1 MDKED
6 FYDQQELELKS
17 KTKKKDSRFTF
28 DEDSDGFDSDEDAK
42 FIQEAQNE
50 DSESDVDNPEHSDN
64 EHAYNESDNE
74 DSDNDSEDGLKENEK
89 ALKPLDDKSLK
100 DFQARIEKTGVCY
113 MSRIPP
119 FMKHTKLRSMLTK
132 YGEIGR
138 IYLNPEDS
146 RIAARRKKYRHN
158 KRQNFVEGWI
168 EFMDKKIARKVASL
182 LNNTNMGGKKRGY
195 YYDDIWNIKYLP
207 KFKWHHL
214 SEQLAYELKV
224 KEQKIKTEMDQVKR
238 ENKMYLKNVEKAKMV
253 EAIKQRKETKEPQK
267 NASEKRKTEEEPKR
281 KVKQRKDIDSDFES
295 LPTKKSK
302 SCDDVIILDS
312 DDDGFVNN
320 KSREDCSLSL
330 PNQFSSPFSGAQSY
344 QSKSPFQSRNTFQQ
358 SPNFDFDC
366 WEGPNDFTDD
376 FELDSLESSLKEND
390 SSIGLKQYDSSAGL
404 AQYDSRAIL
413 KDYDSRAILKDYDSR
428 TRLNSNID
436 ICKLS
441 DSDDSDFE
449 SSINNSQPVLKSH
462 QELLQ
467 KEQDLMSK
475 TDISKSIEKLQ
486 KRTERE
492 TLKKMERLERQ
503 LKREQ
508 ERNIRLE
515 TKLKQ
520 KQLRDEEKETK
531 KSEKQREKEAL
542 EMEQIGKKALQ
553 TANRLRQKIECT
565 RELIVHLCT
574 EWDEKDPYLKNSL
587 EEVGVEIR
595 KETPKIRNSL
605 SLTHKVDREYDFENG
620 SWNPCNIRLERL
632 PYTMI
637 LLSATEI
644 AQILKRDNTLV
655 KYFTDCTSEFQGNT
669 IIFFVVGLPEYYR
682 SYSNAEIAIRNDEI
696 REQLTNER
704 RKKRKTNEILDG
716 PDKKTIERELILLQI
731 YGKGK
736 CKIHTCTK
744 VDLHGFLISFLQQIA
759 IFPDQYVKSAEYN
772 QLAFGDSIKS
782 GKDVEDT
789 WVKMIE
795 KIPGITERMAIGISK
810 KYPTLGKFLEQVKSF
825 KDLVGIP
832 YETASTGKEY
842 RTGESV
848 AKRLY
853 TVFFAQDPNLP
864 VIN

>member
-17 KTKKKDSRFTF
+17 KAKKKDSRFTF

-42 FIQEAQNE
+42 FIQEAQNA

-64 EHAYNESDNE
+64 EHFDNEHSDNE
-74 DSDNDSEDGLKENEK
+74 HSDNDNEDGLKENEK

-138 IYLNPEDS
+138 IYLNPEDP
-146 RIAARRKKYRHN
+146 RIAARRKKYKHN

-214 SEQLAYELKV
+214 TEQLAYELKV

-295 LPTKKSK
+295 LPTKNSN
-302 SCDDVIILDS
+302 DVIILDS
-312 DDDGFVNN
+312 DDDGFVND
-320 KSREDCSLSL
+320 KSKEDCSLTL
-330 PNQFSSPFSGAQSY
+330 PNQSSSPFSGAQSY

-390 SSIGLKQYDSSAGL
+390 SRTISKH
-404 AQYDSRAIL
+404 
-413 KDYDSRAILKDYDSR
+413 YDSR

-436 ICKLS
+436 ICRLS

-467 KEQDLMSK
+467 KEQDLISK

-492 TLKKMERLERQ
+492 TIKKMERLERQ

-595 KETPKIRNSL
+595 KVAPKIRNSL

-644 AQILKRDNTLV
+644 AQILKKDNTLV

-682 SYSNAEIAIRNDEI
+682 SYSSAEIAIRNDEI

-704 RKKRKTNEILDG
+704 RKKRKTNDILDG

-736 CKIHTCTK
+736 
-744 VDLHGFLISFLQQIA
+744 S
-759 IFPDQYVKSAEYN
+759 EYN

-825 KDLVGIP
+825 KDLAGIP